1 MKNMRDFFLRN
12 KKIFICVALVLINIF
27 NGILVKVLYNFT
39 NPSEKVYYLPQE
51 FYWAPSDSESDEV
64 PSNAEFQKIENFK
77 RGNLPGKE
85 KQNSFVWVKIEFQI
99 PEEYKNKELG
109 LVIPYLSLAEKAWLN
124 GQFAGSYGKFPPNE
138 STAHFQAHYFLLP
151 QKDLNQ
157 NGKNIFLMKV
167 FVQGKGAISNKI
179 FISDSEYAFQRAND
193 ITFMNSKVYMM
204 FVGGMFSAFLIFL
217 SIFLFNKKC
226 REYLDF
232 SMMNLC
238 SIGFI
243 LSFFASDLPLYT
255 SMCIPNLI
263 FFKFSFCICAL
274 LSVFFTSSFLVSFFG
289 EKENSVVF
297 KIRIVLLLV
306 EVFLIAS
313 SSDFWQLQASI
324 KVCLV
329 LCVLSMIYGIC
340 FPFRKIFQKEN
351 RKNAIILMIAFFPSV
366 CSFLFDFVNKF
377 ILGDLLLPF
386 TSVFGWQ
393 ITIVIFLLLLGYQ
406 YGKLHLNA
414 EKANITLEDE
424 IRKKTQRLIEINSQL
439 ETERSKT
446 SIELD
451 LASSMQKKIL
461 PKPEKSFMG
470 WDVAILY
477 EPLQKVSGDLYDY
490 FDLNGKLNG
499 LSLFDI
505 SGHGISASMISVMA
519 KNVIRRN
526 FLRGHALE
534 ESPSKILSKIS
545 REIAEEKGEVDNY
558 LTGIILTI
566 DSFSRTDE
574 CEVHIANG
582 GHPYPILYRA
592 SQEKAEEILPDNLEN
607 QFGAIG
613 IKDFDTSFPTVDFFM
628 AIDDVL
634 VLFTDGVTE
643 SENVMKIQFGKHR
656 LKAAIV
662 ENASKSPKEIALAI
676 RESLREYMKPL
687 EVNDDITIV
696 VMKRESSSDFIEE
709 I

>member
-1 MKNMRDFFLRN
+1 
-12 KKIFICVALVLINIF
+12 
-27 NGILVKVLYNFT
+27 
-39 NPSEKVYYLPQE
+39 
-51 FYWAPSDSESDEV
+51 
-64 PSNAEFQKIENFK
+64 
-77 RGNLPGKE
+77 
-85 KQNSFVWVKIEFQI
+85 
-99 PEEYKNKELG
+99 
-109 LVIPYLSLAEKAWLN
+109 
-124 GQFAGSYGKFPPNE
+124 
-138 STAHFQAHYFLLP
+138 
-151 QKDLNQ
+151 
-157 NGKNIFLMKV
+157 
-167 FVQGKGAISNKI
+167 
-179 FISDSEYAFQRAND
+179 
-193 ITFMNSKVYMM
+193 
-204 FVGGMFSAFLIFL
+204 
-217 SIFLFNKKC
+217 
-226 REYLDF
+226 
-232 SMMNLC
+232 
-238 SIGFI
+238 
-243 LSFFASDLPLYT
+243 
-255 SMCIPNLI
+255 
-263 FFKFSFCICAL
+263 
-274 LSVFFTSSFLVSFFG
+274 
-289 EKENSVVF
+289 
-297 KIRIVLLLV
+297 
-306 EVFLIAS
+306 
-313 SSDFWQLQASI
+313 
-324 KVCLV
+324 
-329 LCVLSMIYGIC
+329 
-340 FPFRKIFQKEN
+340 
-351 RKNAIILMIAFFPSV
+351 MIAFFPSV